1 MSAQSISL
9 AVQNSNIKN
18 IGVKNIAHSVR
29 WQDQMIGKR
38 QKRKCALE
46 KLWSNLKPHEEVNLA
61 NQQCDET
68 GEKKQSLQAWCTTNQ
83 AVLESVATTYFMQ
96 PQDGAIPTGEPSKKR
111 VGMPDGTIIQ
121 ATKKA
126 MLPMTQLCKEARQCE
141 ILTGLQHNSLVSV
154 GKLVDAGYYT
164 IFVPGGKGV
173 QVFDETKSK
182 VTVTG
187 DDVLRG

>member
-1 MSAQSISL
+1 
-9 AVQNSNIKN
+9 
-18 IGVKNIAHSVR
+18 
-29 WQDQMIGKR
+29 MIGKR

-46 KLWSNLKPHEEVNLA
+46 KLWSNLEPHEEVNLA

-68 GEKKQSLQAWCTTNQ
+68 GEKKQALQAWCTTNQ

-126 MLPMTQLCKEARQCE
+126 MLPMTQLRKEARQYD
-141 ILTGLQHNSLVSV
+141 ILPGLQHNSLVSV
-154 GKLVDAGYYT
+154 GKLADAGYYN
-164 IFVPGGKGV
+164 IFMLGG
-173 QVFDETKSK
+173 
-182 VTVTG
+182 
-187 DDVLRG
+187 

>member
-1 MSAQSISL
+1 
-9 AVQNSNIKN
+9 
-18 IGVKNIAHSVR
+18 
-29 WQDQMIGKR
+29 MIRKR

-46 KLWSNLKPHEEVNLA
+46 KLWRNLEPHEEVNLA

-68 GEKKQSLQAWCTTNQ
+68 GEKKQALQAWCTTNQ

-126 MLPMTQLCKEARQCE
+126 MLPMTQLRKEARQYD
-141 ILTGLQHNSLVSV
+141 ILPGLQHNSLVSV
-154 GKLVDAGYYT
+154 GKLADAGYYT
-164 IFVPGGKGV
+164 IFMPGG
-173 QVFDETKSK
+173 
-182 VTVTG
+182 
-187 DDVLRG
+187 